1 MSQCSLRGQIIAYY
15 NSLLGLLQ
23 DFPTVCKTYFVLGQP
38 QEKKGERD
46 SESGLICNPRKL
58 LQRPRNLLSPDG
70 ETFLNLWYIPHHSE
84 VLIMFKT
91 LQEKACR
98 RALAQTLGITAA
110 LHDIVSYLCCFAQL
124 GGSPTGGS
132 RKMQPLAADWGGLEG
147 IGSELQEIQSQ
158 VDKLR
163 NPRDP
168 SAVATFLS
176 LRREVM
182 FLQFDA
188 AVRHLIREVF
198 LSAGS
203 VAAFQAVTDG
213 MYGALPSMSSSV
225 TSSLYSSL
233 LPLPQPLDAWSHK
246 ALVLFPWRSFLAREG
261 PVPGMISNLQSMEY
275 SVQMCLSGLK
285 DRERIVANGELAG
298 VSLLMEDV
306 VQSVSQAPMFP
317 EEDGAA
323 EDMLE
328 AKTEEDSAIEEETDG
343 TQTPANKI
351 TSPSKAADP
360 IWMYKVLKSFLIV
373 WKQLEVFKEEWGKLK
388 LGVEQVNSA
397 ALYKQFCKVY
407 RLEILYPALKPVASR
422 LGLEEEYERMMMDD
436 LPLLP
441 PKGTSEMETKSR
453 QLQKLLESMECY
465 MIRELQRKIAR
476 ELTLVMSERA
486 RGEASLP
493 TDDWKRSVMEE
504 NFPIARPQIVEAFV
518 QRMKQH
524 SCETENEYL
533 CQITFSKDHLSDC
546 LLKLA
551 SDVIARERSNFE
563 TYSMFYENILRREHQ
578 LLYQKEQELK
588 GMQQSQPS
596 SAGAESQLADFNHQ
610 IIIEITAL
618 HAKLTSLQEEN
629 SRLKEEVR
637 REVRQEYD
645 ALVRNLFAS
654 SFALKQKLD
663 EYHVNMNKA
672 ACRLIS
678 EVRRSGV
685 ENMILLKRK
694 AGSTKSDDDLRGNL
708 ERQDHL
714 QSLREENSQLQG
726 LVCKLRTLNY
736 WRLTAR
742 QEQFQR
748 SCTALE
754 QEGVQSKK
762 DYLNVKMLA
771 EEEKVVLQQQLV
783 ALRRS
788 LCRSQSENERLKNE
802 MEKEKRLLREYRHR
816 EAEEWK
822 SRQQLERVRTCSVEQ
837 CLQEVQLKEHTLNTL
852 NSQLENTC
860 KHAQMQHSKI
870 SKEIKQLRGQ
880 LSHERSLK
888 LDAFQRVDELQSQ
901 VHNFEAALS
910 VSNNAE
916 TASGVLGKSASLHS
930 SACSFRNILPG
941 TGTQTHFR
949 TQSLTLSREQLQRC
963 LTADPKTTD
972 ASGTVGCGGKRIQRP
987 KTVPTRL
994 HNKVMEALL
1003 PETEDSG
1010 HLSLIL
1016 ELKDY
1021 RLNQK

>member
-1 MSQCSLRGQIIAYY
+1 MVCVCGVGEPDAF
-15 NSLLGLLQ
+15 SLLLPPAAL
-23 DFPTVCKTYFVLGQP
+23 
-38 QEKKGERD
+38 
-46 SESGLICNPRKL
+46 
-58 LQRPRNLLSPDG
+58 
-70 ETFLNLWYIPHHSE
+70 
-84 VLIMFKT
+84 
-91 LQEKACR
+91 KACR
-98 RALAQTLGITAA
+98 SALTLTLEIAAA

-124 GGSPTGGS
+124 GGSPTGDS
-132 RKMQPLAADWGGLEG
+132 RKMLPLAADWGGLEG

-158 VDKLR
+158 MDKLR

-168 SAVATFLS
+168 AAVATFLS

-261 PVPGMISNLQSMEY
+261 PVPGMISNLQSIEY

-306 VQSVSQAPMFP
+306 VQSVSQAPLFP

-328 AKTEEDSAIEEETDG
+328 VKTEEDPAIEEEIDG
-343 TQTPANKI
+343 TQTPANEI

-493 TDDWKRSVMEE
+493 TDDWKRSVMAE

-518 QRMKQH
+518 QRLKEH
-524 SCETENEYL
+524 SCETENE
-533 CQITFSKDHLSDC
+533 ITFSKDHLSDC

-551 SDVIARERSNFE
+551 CDVMARERSNFE

-596 SAGAESQLADFNHQ
+596 SAGAESQLADFSHQ

-618 HAKLTSLQEEN
+618 HAKLSSLQEEN

-637 REVRQEYD
+637 SEVRQEYD
-645 ALVRNLFAS
+645 SLVRNLFAS

-678 EVRRSGV
+678 EVRKNGV

-754 QEGVQSKK
+754 QEGIQSKK

-783 ALRRS
+783 ALRRA
-788 LCRSQSENERLKNE
+788 LCRSQSENERIKNE
-802 MEKEKRLLREYRHR
+802 LEKEKRLLREYRHR
-816 EAEEWK
+816 AAEEWK
-822 SRQQLERVRTCSVEQ
+822 SRQQLERVRTSSVEQ

-852 NSQLENTC
+852 NAQLENTC

-910 VSNNAE
+910 VSNNA
-916 TASGVLGKSASLHS
+916 
-930 SACSFRNILPG
+930 G

-963 LTADPKTTD
+963 LTTDPKTTD

-1003 PETEDSG
+1003 PETENSG